1 MIKSAAIVKAKT
13 LAPWKELRLQKRKLK
28 KANAAE
34 RKAIKQIRPS
44 PIGAQM
50 IEVLEV
56 TDVVEQ
62 IEVDE
67 TVDDSPPTR
76 EEMLQQ
82 AEAIGMKVDKRW
94 SDATLLKH
102 IEESAWATQ
111 NDNS

>member
-1 MIKSAAIVKAKT
+1 MIKSAAIVKTKT

-28 KANAAE
+28 KSQAVE
-34 RKAIKQIRPS
+34 RKATKQIRPS
-44 PIGAQM
+44 PIGKR
-50 IEVLEV
+50 IVEVPDIVEIPV
-56 TDVVEQ
+56 TPEVVE
-62 IEVDE
+62 
-67 TVDDSPPTR
+67 DSPPTR

-102 IEESAWATQ
+102 IEELEWATQ

>member
-1 MIKSAAIVKAKT
+1 MIKSAAIVKTKT

-28 KANAAE
+28 KAQAAE
-34 RKAIKQIRPS
+34 RKATKQIRPS
-44 PIGAQM
+44 PINTQV
-50 IEVLEV
+50 IEVLDELIV
-56 TDVVEQ
+56 
-62 IEVDE
+62 E
-67 TVDDSPPTR
+67 TVDDSAPTR

-102 IEESAWATQ
+102 IEELEWVTQ

>member
-1 MIKSAAIVKAKT
+1 MIKSAAIVKTKT

-28 KANAAE
+28 KAQIAE
-34 RKAIKQIRPS
+34 RKATKQIRPS
-44 PIGAQM
+44 PIGSQ
-50 IEVLEV
+50 IVIDKPL
-56 TDVVEQ
+56 VE
-62 IEVDE
+62 DG
-67 TVDDSPPTR
+67 PATR

-102 IEESAWATQ
+102 IEELAWATQ

>member
-1 MIKSAAIVKAKT
+1 MIKSAAIVKTKT

-44 PIGAQM
+44 PIGSQVIDEP
-50 IEVLEV
+50 IEMLEV
-56 TDVVEQ
+56 VEN
-62 IEVDE
+62 
-67 TVDDSPPTR
+67 VDDSPPTR

-102 IEESAWATQ
+102 IEESAWAIQ

>member
-1 MIKSAAIVKAKT
+1 MIKSAAIVKTKA

-28 KANAAE
+28 KAQTAE
-34 RKAIKQIRPS
+34 RKATKQIRPS
-44 PIGAQM
+44 PIGTLLLFD
-50 IEVLEV
+50 EPL
-56 TDVVEQ
+56 VE
-62 IEVDE
+62 
-67 TVDDSPPTR
+67 DSPTTR

-102 IEESAWATQ
+102 IEDLAWAIP

>member
-1 MIKSAAIVKAKT
+1 MIKSAAIVKTKT
-13 LAPWKELRLQKRKLK
+13 LAPWRELRLQKRKLK

-44 PIGAQM
+44 PIGSQ
-50 IEVLEV
+50 IDVPEVL
-56 TDVVEQ
+56 DVVEQ
-62 IEVDE
+62 IDE
-67 TVDDSPPTR
+67 ADIDSPPTR